1 MLSVE
6 HVHKVYRV
14 RKPSNGWWRWLLP
27 EREERQAV
35 TDISF
40 TAAAGECI
48 GLVGPNGAG
57 KSTLVKLLCGIL
69 HPDKGRIRLFGL
81 DPQAERKQCLTRMA
95 VVFGQRH
102 NLWWDLPLADSFRF
116 AGALYQLTDTDY
128 RAERERLKELFALE
142 PIWQQPVRT
151 LSLGQRARAQLAL
164 ALLHRPQLLLLD
176 EPTIGLD
183 VSTVADLLAA
193 LREINR
199 QRRALVLVTSHD
211 LGLIEKLCTRML
223 LINHGRM
230 LFDGAVATAKRQF
243 GDWRLMRVTFAG
255 PPAKILRAAMEAEGF
270 CAEGNG
276 VAWRLLF
283 PGDREREWAVLALL
297 SQWRQ
302 ETALTFTLEEA
313 PLSEVIAHAA
323 KQ

>member
-6 HVHKVYRV
+6 HVHKAYRV
-14 RKPSNGWWRWLLP
+14 RKPSNHWWRWFMP
-27 EREERQAV
+27 EWEERQAV
-35 TDISF
+35 TDISLE
-40 TAAAGECI
+40 ASAGECI

-69 HPDKGRIRLFGL
+69 HPDRGHIRLFGL
-81 DPQAERKQCLTRMA
+81 DPQAERKQCLARMA

-116 AGALYQLTDTDY
+116 GGALYQLPDTDY
-128 RAERERLKELFALE
+128 RAETERLKELFTLE

-164 ALLHRPQLLLLD
+164 ALLHKPQLLLLD

-183 VSTVADLLAA
+183 APTVAGLLAA
-193 LREINR
+193 LEEINR
-199 QRRALVLVTSHD
+199 QRQALVLVTSHD
-211 LGLIEKLCTRML
+211 LGLIEKLCNRML
-223 LINHGRM
+223 LINRGQM
-230 LFDGAVATAKRQF
+230 IFDGAVTAAKRQF

-255 PPAKILRAAMEAEGF
+255 PPAKALQAAMEAEGF

-276 VAWRLLF
+276 VVWQLLL
-283 PGDREREWAVLALL
+283 PGGGEREWAVLALL

-302 ETALTFTLEEA
+302 ETPLTFTLEEA
-313 PLSEVIAHAA
+313 PLSEVVEHASR
-323 KQ
+323 Q